1 MSVSQHRLESFIRQR
16 RFGAITLLKLKKQGE
31 RLLITNLIGTLFVTS
46 APMIIAEKY
55 ITREI
60 AQIFSLQSDI
70 ASIIVFLVGFMIVLL
85 IGEISAK
92 ILGVRFNDSV
102 ALTVAPIYQVL
113 VWLLLPLTVVV
124 EWFVRGLTWIA
135 GGKLEMNRSAM
146 SEEEL
151 DAFIDMSRDT
161 GAVEATEHRQIR

>member
-1 MSVSQHRLESFIRQR
+1 MSVSQHKLESFIRQR
-16 RFGAITLLKLKKQGE
+16 RFGAVTLLKLKKQGE

-55 ITREI
+55 ITPEI
-60 AQIFSLQSDI
+60 ARTFSLSGDI
-70 ASIIVFLVGFMIVLL
+70 ASIVVFLIAFMIVLL

-102 ALTVAPIYQVL
+102 ALAVAPIYQVL
-113 VWLLLPLTVVV
+113 IWLLLPLTVVV
-124 EWFVRGLTWIA
+124 EWCVRILTWIA
-135 GGKLEMNRSAM
+135 GGKLEMHGSAM

-151 DAFIDMSRDT
+151 DAFIDLSRDT